1 MIALTKKA
9 ATRLVWI
16 MILAMMVM
24 VAAGC
29 GGSKPAAD
37 NSADKS
43 GNTAEPGDKALSIAE
58 MSQKFQ
64 SIPGMYFEMEMQ
76 VPEADKPILT
86 KFWIK
91 KDSMRTEMA
100 SPDGSGTLITI
111 VNSAKQ
117 EAYTIMGDNTAM
129 KIDIAQA
136 SQGVSSPGD
145 AYSEIDDAKGKLVG
159 HEKVDGKDCL
169 VYEMTDGSD
178 KVKYWLWEEYGF
190 PIKGEVTSGGE
201 KIQFEYKNVKVE
213 DIADSMFDLPAGVE
227 VMEMPDMSNLPD
239 MSNIPGMPK
248 N

>member
-37 NSADKS
+37 NSGDKS
-43 GNTAEPGDKALSIAE
+43 GNTAEQGDKALTIAE
-58 MSQKFQ
+58 MAQKFQ

-76 VPEADKPILT
+76 VPGADKPIMA

-91 KDSMRTEMA
+91 KDNMRSEMA
-100 SPDGSGTLITI
+100 SPDGSGDLVTI

-117 EAYTIMGDNTAM
+117 EAYTIMGDNVAM
-129 KIDIAQA
+129 KIDISQA
-136 SQGVSSPGD
+136 SQGVTSPGD
-145 AYSEIDDAKGKLVG
+145 AYADMDDTKGKLVG
-159 HEKVDGKDCL
+159 RDTIDGKDCL
-169 VYEMTDGSD
+169 VYEMNDGDD
-178 KVKYWLWEEYGF
+178 KIKYWLWEEYGF
-190 PIKGEVTSGGE
+190 PIKGEVTAGE
-201 KIQFEYKNVKVE
+201 QKIQFEYKNVKVE
-213 DIADSMFDLPAGVE
+213 NIDDSMFDLPAGVE
-227 VMEMPDMSNLPD
+227 VMEMPDL
-239 MSNIPGMPK
+239 SNIPGMPG